1 VSADKTRLAAFVEL
15 TKPRI
20 TVLLLITCISGMLVA
35 AHGLPDLT
43 SLLIT
48 ALGLAMSSG
57 GASALNHVIDRDIDR
72 KMTRTARRPV
82 ATGLVSVAEGT
93 AFGIGL
99 MVAAGV
105 MLWFAVNPLT
115 SVLALTGGLFYVTV
129 YTLVLKRTSVQ
140 NIVIGGAAG
149 AIPPLV
155 GWAAATDSLSFGA
168 WALFAIIFLWTPPH
182 FWSLAL
188 LIREDYAAAGVPML
202 PVVAGERTTVTNIWW
217 YSIVLVAS
225 SLIPVATGTFG
236 VVWLV
241 AAVLLGG
248 RLLQRA
254 RTLVDAAR
262 ACPEGQLLV
271 QPGSA
276 GHAAARGMFLYSMAY
291 LALLFGAAVIDQAV
305 VTIKLF

>member
-1 VSADKTRLAAFVEL
+1 MTFHPAKPRSARVTASAGDALPAIDAQASVVAGASRKQRRAAKAAAKATVTEKTRFAAFVEL

-20 TVLLLITCISGMLVA
+20 TVLLLITCIAGMLCA
-35 AHGLPDLT
+35 ARGLPDLT
-43 SLLIT
+43 QLVVT

-72 KMTRTARRPV
+72 KMVRTAQRPV

-99 MVAAGV
+99 MAAAGI
-105 MLWFAVNPLT
+105 MLWVVVNPLT
-115 SVLALTGGLFYVTV
+115 AILALTGGLFYVTI
-129 YTLVLKRTSVQ
+129 YTLVLKRTSAQ

-168 WALFAIIFLWTPPH
+168 WALFAIIFLWTPSH
-182 FWSLAL
+182 FWALAL

-217 YSIVLVAS
+217 YSIAPVAGS
-225 SLIPVATGTFG
+225 IVPFATGTFG
-236 VVWLV
+236 VIWLV
-241 AAVLLGG
+241 AALLLGG
-248 RLLQRA
+248 RL
-254 RTLVDAAR
+254 
-262 ACPEGQLLV
+262 
-271 QPGSA
+271 
-276 GHAAARGMFLYSMAY
+276 
-291 LALLFGAAVIDQAV
+291 
-305 VTIKLF
+305 